1 MGKVVSLETS
11 ARARRAATSSQGRR
25 AASRQ
30 RKPSKTALVL
40 GGGGFTGAVY
50 EIGALRALDLLS
62 VNRSVTDF
70 DVYVG
75 TSAGSFVAAMT
86 ANGVSPEEMMRVL
99 DRQAPTPFPEIALGT
114 LLSLNLRELAGKAA
128 AFPWRIAKLGY
139 TLARHVGQVS
149 ALDVVLG
156 IAEGLP
162 SGMYSGRG
170 IEEYV
175 QPRARRTAGAP
186 TTSASS
192 SAELYITATDLDTCE
207 RVVFGADGFDD
218 VPISTAVRASTALPM
233 VYEPVRVGDRELVDG
248 GLISTTNLDL
258 AVEAGA
264 RLVVV
269 VNPLVPYVNEARR
282 DNPRHPRVSDMGF
295 PQIGYQAFKLMTY
308 RRLHEIRTM
317 WEDRYPGVDFVLIEP
332 DASDELMFRTSV
344 MDYGS
349 RVRIASHGFRS
360 VTVKLAEDY
369 PHLKQVAAR
378 HGIEISATRV
388 RKVVKH
394 FAAEPEQTAR
404 WRKIL
409 EQTTGALLRQSA
421 SRVAPPSARAERGAQ
436 RVEQAVG
443 RGGALQRHAHVVLV
457 ADARAA
463 RHEHAAALQP
473 HRQLAAGEAGRAQPQ
488 DVRLARRARRRG
500 RSCSASSRRSRSAA
514 TAARR
519 CATWPSHLLQRLE
532 RADLRRQADPQL
544 GRDPRQQLLRAG
556 AAERVA
562 GAQAGEPVD
571 LREGAEDQQARV
583 LVEQRGRASRR
594 DARSAVDEVGERLV
608 EQQRDVLGQRVE
620 QLAQRGGREVLAGRV
635 VRVAERDHA
644 RARR

>member
-11 ARARRAATSSQGRR
+11 ARARGAATSSQGRR
-25 AASRQ
+25 AAARGG
-30 RKPSKTALVL
+30 KASKTALVL

-70 DVYVG
+70 DIFVG

-114 LLSLNLRELAGKAA
+114 LLSLNLRELAGKAV
-128 AFPWRIAKLGY
+128 AFPWRMAKLGSS
-139 TLARHVGQVS
+139 LARHLGQVS

-162 SGMYSGRG
+162 SGMYSGGG
-170 IEEYV
+170 IEDYV
-175 QPRARRTAGAP
+175 RRVLDAEGRTDDFRELERA
-186 TTSASS
+186 
-192 SAELYITATDLDTCE
+192 LYITATDLDTCE
-207 RVVFGADGFDD
+207 RVVFGTDGFDD

-282 DNPRHPRVSDMGF
+282 DNPLHPRVSDMGF

-317 WEDRYPGVDFVLIEP
+317 WEDRYPGVDFILIEP

-394 FAAEPEQTAR
+394 FADEPEQTAR

-409 EQTTGALLRQSA
+409 EQTTGTLLRQS
-421 SRVAPPSARAERGAQ
+421 SAE
-436 RVEQAVG
+436 
-443 RGGALQRHAHVVLV
+443 
-457 ADARAA
+457 
-463 RHEHAAALQP
+463 
-473 HRQLAAGEAGRAQPQ
+473 
-488 DVRLARRARRRG
+488 
-500 RSCSASSRRSRSAA
+500 
-514 TAARR
+514 
-519 CATWPSHLLQRLE
+519 
-532 RADLRRQADPQL
+532 
-544 GRDPRQQLLRAG
+544 
-556 AAERVA
+556 
-562 GAQAGEPVD
+562 
-571 LREGAEDQQARV
+571 
-583 LVEQRGRASRR
+583 
-594 DARSAVDEVGERLV
+594 
-608 EQQRDVLGQRVE
+608 
-620 QLAQRGGREVLAGRV
+620 
-635 VRVAERDHA
+635 
-644 RARR
+644 